1 MPDDYDY
8 FKNKR
13 ADRVYLSRTLEQK
26 AMVRT
31 DSGEVREM
39 VRPFRIVS
47 KIVESSEDHKFIK
60 EGKEVSLR
68 ITDEQRQE
76 IKAKFYEDT
85 RGVFTLQIQRYT
97 IETGAPHNLYFTF
110 VGDEILTLYNFLRD
124 IAILPLKSR
133 DGVRLDDRFIDE
145 LILSKEQAMK
155 LLQDQP
161 DLVEEL
167 LKNEITKE
175 DLANLAYRRSQ
186 LEEFNKM
193 LDDRSYFESCIK
205 TLGRNKGPEG
215 VWQDFFERN
224 PWIFGYG
231 LSYFFNMPLEG
242 SKLEQVVSG
251 ADFSKRGK
259 RVDALLKTQG
269 VISALA
275 FGEIKT
281 HTTPLLTQSSI
292 PYRGE
297 SWAISK
303 EVSGGIAQ
311 VQRTVQRSIENLL
324 TKLSS
329 KINRVIF
336 LVTSSSST
344 TPDPSSS

>member
-1 MPDDYDY
+1 M
-8 FKNKR
+8 
-13 ADRVYLSRTLEQK
+13 
-26 AMVRT
+26 
-31 DSGEVREM
+31 
-39 VRPFRIVS
+39 
-47 KIVESSEDHKFIK
+47 
-60 EGKEVSLR
+60 
-68 ITDEQRQE
+68 
-76 IKAKFYEDT
+76 
-85 RGVFTLQIQRYT
+85 
-97 IETGAPHNLYFTF
+97 
-110 VGDEILTLYNFLRD
+110 
-124 IAILPLKSR
+124 
-133 DGVRLDDRFIDE
+133 
-145 LILSKEQAMK
+145 ILSKEQALK

-186 LEEFNKM
+186 LEGFSKM
-193 LDDRSYFESCIK
+193 LYDPSYFESCRK

-242 SKLEQVVSG
+242 AKLEQVVSG

-311 VQRTVQRSIENLL
+311 VQRAVQRSIENLL
-324 TKLSS
+324 TKIELKDKQGNLSGDQLFLYHPRS
-329 KINRVIF
+329 F
-336 LVTSSSST
+336 LVVGSLSEFDLEHGVNEEKYSSFELFRLNLQNPEIITFDELHERARYIVESESMLHGR
-344 TPDPSSS
+344 P